1 MDFHSLPRRDLQ
13 SLCKMNKIPA
23 NMTNIAMADA
33 LQALSMLQAMEEK
46 KKRAALATLDDNCI
60 FSPGRLQC

>member
-1 MDFHSLPRRDLQ
+1 MTQLRPCSLT
-13 SLCKMNKIPA
+13 SLGWS
-23 NMTNIAMADA
+23 TQ
-33 LQALSMLQAMEEK
+33 LQAIEEK